1 MKRLKISLFV
11 YFAIGFVFLVLFI
24 PKNSSVVGTH
34 SLVVSCFIFL
44 VFFTKNKKN
53 LSFIFE
59 NALSA
64 IKGVVVIVST
74 FFLFVLFTT
83 GYLQAINGLI
93 GNQENI
99 CLSGEIVKKYEDK
112 GRFEGVNY
120 YVAFIPQEAD
130 QEDTARVSLE
140 EFRKNEVGGFFE
152 KSWRKGLLGYLH
164 LNALGDGPGTVRYK
178 GCKNLEKEY

>member
-1 MKRLKISLFV
+1 MKRLKVSLYV

-24 PKNSSVVGTH
+24 PKNSSVVGIH
-34 SLVVSCFIFL
+34 SLVVSCIIFL
-44 VFFTKNKKN
+44 AFFTRNKKD

-64 IKGVVVIVST
+64 LKGIVVIIAT

-83 GYLQAINGLI
+83 GYLQAINGLV
-93 GNQENI
+93 GSQENI

-120 YVAFIPQEAD
+120 YVDFIPLEAN
-130 QEDTARVSLE
+130 QVDTARVSLE
-140 EFRKNEVGGFFE
+140 EFRKYEVGGLFE

-164 LNALGDGPGTVRYK
+164 LSALGDGPGTVRYK
-178 GCKNLEKEY
+178 GCKNIEKEY